1 MIEKF
6 SDYEGGQFL
15 NQPGRFVFTVENA
28 EIKDSSKGDP
38 MVVLTVKAPEGTM
51 TLYKSLVPK
60 ARWSYNNLI
69 KACLHLNTIEKIN
82 NFQCDYMTIHNDL
95 IGKKFIGTVVEDVY
109 NKEVKTPLD
118 DGTFQ
123 TEIVPMKSYKITKYE
138 DTEIED
144 ECD

>member
-1 MIEKF
+1 
-6 SDYEGGQFL
+6 
-15 NQPGRFVFTVENA
+15 
-28 EIKDSSKGDP
+28 
-38 MVVLTVKAPEGTM
+38 MVVLTVKAPEGT
-51 TLYKSLVPK
+51 TTIYKSLVPK

-123 TEIVPMKSYKITKYE
+123 TEIVPTKSYKITTYE
-138 DTEIED
+138 DTEE
-144 ECD
+144 E

>member
-15 NQPGRFVFTVENA
+15 NQAGRFVFTVENA
-28 EIKDSSKGDP
+28 EIRESSKGDP
-38 MVVLTVKAPEGTM
+38 MVVLTVKAPEGT
-51 TLYKSLVPK
+51 TTIYKSLVPK

-69 KACLHLNTIEKIN
+69 KACLRLDSPEKIN
-82 NFQCDYMTIHNDL
+82 AFSCDYMTIHNDL
-95 IGKKFIGTVVEDVY
+95 IGTSFVGTVIEDVY

-123 TEIVPMKSYKITKYE
+123 TEIVPTKSYKITTYE
-138 DTEIED
+138 CTDKL
-144 ECD
+144 

>member
-15 NQPGRFVFTVENA
+15 NQAGKFTFTVENA
-28 EIKDSSKGDP
+28 EIKESSKGDP
-38 MVVLTVKAPEGTM
+38 MVVLTVKAPEGT
-51 TLYKSLVPK
+51 TTIYKSIVPK
-60 ARWSYNNLI
+60 ARWSYNQLI

-123 TEIVPMKSYKITKYE
+123 TEIVPTKSYKITTYE
-138 DTEIED
+138 DTEE
-144 ECD
+144 E

>member
-6 SDYEGGQFL
+6 SDYEGTKFIDEEGTFE
-15 NQPGRFVFTVENA
+15 FTVETA
-28 EIKDSSKGDP
+28 ELKESSKGDP
-38 MVVLTVKAPEGTM
+38 MVVLSVKAPEGTM

-69 KACLHLNTIEKIN
+69 KACLNLDTREKIEA
-82 NFQCDYMTIHNDL
+82 FTCDYMTIHNDL
-95 IGKKFIGTVVEDVY
+95 IGKKFLGTIEEDVY

-123 TEIVPMKSYKITKYE
+123 TEIVPTKTFKMVSYASIN
-138 DTEIED
+138 
-144 ECD
+144 